1 MTTNDTEP
9 LDGSTQP
16 ELNAAAQA
24 SSGSSRSSG
33 GGILSRLLTRRALTK
48 LLAVAAVGAVV
59 VGAYIVGSPG
69 GLSAAFHSD
78 AQLTSVSLQEASS
91 NGRFTQPFAAAT
103 AAAAIPAPAAAG
115 GDMGQVVDQS
125 QPGQPDQAIA
135 PLDAALIVKTG
146 QLSLEVTDLDKAVT
160 QAQSAIVGLGGS
172 VNSSNRSGSG
182 DYAAASVTYRVP
194 VGRWDDALS
203 SLRRIGSKTLSEQ
216 TDTSDVSSQVI
227 DLNARLDNLK
237 TTESALQA
245 IMAKA
250 IAIPDVI
257 VVENQLSQT
266 QGQIEQLTAQRDH
279 LKDQAAMST
288 LTVTFQLPGK
298 TVTTQATQDWTLGSQ
313 VDEAAAAL
321 VRIGQGLATMGVWAL
336 VVVFPIGF
344 GLLVLLA
351 LFALT
356 RRILGRGRNR
366 NATTPA

>member
-1 MTTNDTEP
+1 VTLNDTEP
-9 LDGSTQP
+9 LDGGP
-16 ELNAAAQA
+16 EPQLNAAAET
-24 SSGSSRSSG
+24 SSRSTHSSG
-33 GGILSRLLTRRALTK
+33 GGIVSRLLSRRALTR
-48 LLAVAAVGAVV
+48 LLTVAAIGAVV

-69 GLSAAFHSD
+69 GLSAALHSD
-78 AQLTSVSLQEASS
+78 AQLTSVSLQEAYS
-91 NGRFTQPFAAAT
+91 NGRLAQPFAAAT
-103 AAAAIPAPAAAG
+103 AAPALAAG
-115 GDMGQVVDQS
+115 GIAKVGGQNPPVE
-125 QPGQPDQAIA
+125 PGQQDQAVV

-146 QLSLEVTDLDKAVT
+146 QLSLEVTDLDKAVA

-172 VNSSNRSGSG
+172 VSSSNRSGSG

-194 VGRWDDALS
+194 VERWDNALD
-203 SLRRIGSKTLSEQ
+203 SLRKIGSKTLSEQ

-250 IAIPDVI
+250 VAIPDVI
-257 VVENQLSQT
+257 AVENQLSQT

-279 LKDQAAMST
+279 LKNQAAMST
-288 LTVTFQLPGK
+288 LTVIFQLPGK

-336 VVVFPIGF
+336 VVVLPIGF

-366 NATTPA
+366 GAASPA

>member
-1 MTTNDTEP
+1 MATSDTEP
-9 LDGSTQP
+9 LDLGPQP
-16 ELNAAAQA
+16 QLDAAAETP
-24 SSGSSRSSG
+24 SLSSRPS
-33 GGILSRLLTRRALTK
+33 GGILSRLLGRRSLTRLVAL
-48 LLAVAAVGAVV
+48 AAVGAVI

-69 GLSAAFHSD
+69 GLSAVLQSD
-78 AQLTSVSLQEASS
+78 AQLASRMSSEGYS
-91 NGRFTQPFAAAT
+91 NGSVPQPFAAAT
-103 AAAAIPAPAAAG
+103 AAPAVPEPALPAG
-115 GDMGQVVDQS
+115 GDVGKVVDQGS
-125 QPGQPDQAIA
+125 GQPDQAVA

-146 QLSLEVTDLDKAVT
+146 QLSLEVSDLDKAVT

-194 VGRWDDALS
+194 VGRWDDALAS
-203 SLRRIGSKTLSEQ
+203 IRKIGSKTLSEQ

-245 IMAKA
+245 IMARA

-257 VVENQLSQT
+257 AVENQLSQT

-321 VRIGQGLATMGVWAL
+321 VRIGQGLATLGVWAL
-336 VVVFPIGF
+336 VVVLPIGF

-356 RRILGRGRNR
+356 RRISGRGRNR
-366 NATTPA
+366 GAATPA